1 MKDAQKPDSLVSR
14 PELRAM
20 LGVSKERVRQLVDS
34 PEFPAPVDVMDD
46 GRNPVWD
53 RAEMQ
58 RYADSR
64 NTAHGRPAA
73 EPVPAN
79 T

>member
-1 MKDAQKPDSLVSR
+1 MKNPTKPGTLVSR
-14 PELRAM
+14 PELRAV

-34 PEFPAPVDVMDD
+34 PDFPAPVDVLDD
-46 GRNPVWD
+46 GRTPLWD

-58 RYADSR
+58 TYADGR
-64 NTAHGRPAA
+64 NTAHGRPSVEQALA
-73 EPVPAN
+73 K